1 MNLAASH
8 LVNRCSERLYK
19 TEGFYRQDGTKQSER
34 KKRKD
39 YFRPGREQQGF
50 YYAEYLTSANLEVSY
65 CLFNGHVSRRG

>member
-8 LVNRCSERLYK
+8 LVNRCSEQLYK

-50 YYAEYLTSANLEVSY
+50 Y
-65 CLFNGHVSRRG
+65 